1 MKAPIMRATR
11 SLVLTS
17 FCALFAAA
25 PSAQGTPPPPLP
37 ATPTP
42 AAAVTPRGAWFE
54 RYQEARGGPESSD
67 RWSRS
72 FKTGPS
78 GSLDLSNISGDI
90 VVTGGPGDEIRVEAV
105 KKVHAREAHDAKQQL
120 EAVTIEATERGG
132 RVEIATNYLRKQN
145 TRVDVFYMVQVPA
158 SASVSLRSISGSLEL
173 TGVKG
178 EARLET
184 VSGNITTS
192 NSLKLAKVKSVSGD
206 VSVTEGGSADV
217 LSLGTVSGNLSANRV
232 KARTLEAQTIS
243 GDLTLIDTH
252 CDRLQAKSVSGD
264 MRFGGPLAK
273 GGRYEFNTHSG
284 DVRLSLAGSTG
295 FELTAN
301 SFSGELRSDVPLSGR
316 QGDAV
321 PTGDDD
327 EDDDGHHPGMRRSE
341 LRGTYGD
348 GSALVVVQTFS
359 GDLVVGGPG
368 GEKSGAPKD
377 KRKHK
382 DPDKDWE

>member
-1 MKAPIMRATR
+1 MKAPTMRVIR
-11 SLVLTS
+11 SLVLT
-17 FCALFAAA
+17 FCALAAA
-25 PSAQGTPPPPLP
+25 VPSAQGTPPPPLP
-37 ATPTP
+37 ATP
-42 AAAVTPRGAWFE
+42 AAPVTPPGTWFE
-54 RYQEARGGPESSD
+54 RYQEAREGPETSD
-67 RWSRS
+67 RWTRS

-105 KKVHAREAHDAKQQL
+105 KKVHAREAHDAKEQL

-132 RVEIATNYLRKQN
+132 RVEIATNYPHKQN
-145 TRVDVFYMVQVPA
+145 TRVDVFYTVQVPA

-173 TGVKG
+173 TGVNG

-192 NSLKLAKVKSVSGD
+192 NSSKLAKVKSVSGD
-206 VSVTEGGSADV
+206 VSITEGGSADV
-217 LSLGTVSGNLSANRV
+217 LSLGTVSGNLSASRV

-243 GDLTLIDTH
+243 GDLTLADTQ

-301 SFSGELRSDVPLSGR
+301 SFSGELRSDVPLTGR

-327 EDDDGHHPGMRRSE
+327 DGHHGMRRSE

-368 GEKSGAPKD
+368 GEKGAAPKD

>member
-1 MKAPIMRATR
+1 MKTPTMRATR
-11 SLVLTS
+11 SLVLTL
-17 FCALFAAA
+17 CALCAAV
-25 PSAQGTPPPPLP
+25 PSAQGTPPPPPP
-37 ATPTP
+37 ATP
-42 AAAVTPRGAWFE
+42 AGAVTPPDAWFE
-54 RYQEARGGPESSD
+54 RYQDGREGPETSD

-90 VVTGGPGDEIRVEAV
+90 VVTGGPGDEIRVEAI
-105 KKVHAREAHDAKQQL
+105 KKVHARDAHEAKQQL

-132 RVEIATNYLRKQN
+132 RVEIATNYPHKQN
-145 TRVDVFYMVQVPA
+145 TRVDVFYTVQVPA

-192 NSLKLAKVKSVSGD
+192 NSLQLAKVKSVSGD
-206 VSVTEGGSADV
+206 VSITEGGSADV
-217 LSLGTVSGNLSANRV
+217 LTLGTVSGNLSASRV

-243 GDLTLIDTH
+243 GDLTLVDTQ

-273 GGRYEFNTHSG
+273 SGRYEFNTHSG
-284 DVRLSLAGSTG
+284 DVRLSVAGSTG

-327 EDDDGHHPGMRRSE
+327 DDGHHGPRRSE

-359 GDLVVGGPG
+359 GDLVVGAAS
-368 GEKSGAPKD
+368 GEKSAAPKD

-382 DPDKDWE
+382 GPDKDQE

>member
-17 FCALFAAA
+17 FCAFFAAA

-37 ATPTP
+37 A
-42 AAAVTPRGAWFE
+42 AAAAPHGAWFE

-67 RWSRS
+67 RWSRT

-105 KKVHAREAHDAKQQL
+105 KKVHAREANDAKQQL
-120 EAVTIEATERGG
+120 EAVTIEATERAG
-132 RVEIATNYLRKQN
+132 RVEITTNYLRKQN
-145 TRVDVFYMVQVPA
+145 TRVDVFYTVQVPA
-158 SASVSLRSISGSLEL
+158 SASVSLHSISGSLEL

-192 NSLKLAKVKSVSGD
+192 NSVKLAKVKSVSGD

-217 LSLGTVSGNLSANRV
+217 LSLGTVSGNLSANRL

-243 GDLTLIDTH
+243 GDLTLVDTS

-327 EDDDGHHPGMRRSE
+327 DDGHHPGMRASE

-359 GDLVVGGPG
+359 GDLVVSGPG
-368 GEKSGAPKD
+368 GEKSGSPKD

-382 DPDKDWE
+382 DPEKDEE

>member
-1 MKAPIMRATR
+1 MKTPIMRATR
-11 SLVLTS
+11 SLLLT
-17 FCALFAAA
+17 FCALSAAA
-25 PSAQGTPPPPLP
+25 PSAQGTPPPAP
-37 ATPTP
+37 P
-42 AAAVTPRGAWFE
+42 AAAVTPSDAWFE
-54 RYQEARGGPESSD
+54 RYQEARGGPETSD
-67 RWSRS
+67 RWTRS

-120 EAVTIEATERGG
+120 EAVAIEATERGG
-132 RVEIATNYLRKQN
+132 RVEIATNYPHKQN
-145 TRVDVFYMVQVPA
+145 TRVDVFYTVQVPA

-192 NSLKLAKVKSVSGD
+192 NSSKLAKVKSVSGD
-206 VSVTEGGSADV
+206 VSITEGGSADV
-217 LSLGTVSGNLSANRV
+217 LSLGTVSGNLSASRV

-243 GDLTLIDTH
+243 GDLTLVDTQ
-252 CDRLQAKSVSGD
+252 CDRLQLKSVSGD

-316 QGDAV
+316 QGDTV

-327 EDDDGHHPGMRRSE
+327 DGHHGMRRSE

-368 GEKSGAPKD
+368 GETGAAPKD

-382 DPDKDWE
+382 DPDKEDRE

>member
-1 MKAPIMRATR
+1 
-11 SLVLTS
+11 
-17 FCALFAAA
+17 
-25 PSAQGTPPPPLP
+25 
-37 ATPTP
+37 
-42 AAAVTPRGAWFE
+42 
-54 RYQEARGGPESSD
+54 
-67 RWSRS
+67 
-72 FKTGPS
+72 
-78 GSLDLSNISGDI
+78 
-90 VVTGGPGDEIRVEAV
+90 
-105 KKVHAREAHDAKQQL
+105 
-120 EAVTIEATERGG
+120 
-132 RVEIATNYLRKQN
+132 
-145 TRVDVFYMVQVPA
+145 
-158 SASVSLRSISGSLEL
+158 
-173 TGVKG
+173 
-178 EARLET
+178 

-192 NSLKLAKVKSVSGD
+192 NSSKLAKVKSVSGD
-206 VSVTEGGSADV
+206 VSITEGGSADV
-217 LSLGTVSGNLSANRV
+217 LSLGTVSGNLSASRV

-243 GDLTLIDTH
+243 GDLTLADTE

-327 EDDDGHHPGMRRSE
+327 DGHHGMRQTE

-368 GEKSGAPKD
+368 GEKGAAPKD

-382 DPDKDWE
+382 DPDKD

>member
-1 MKAPIMRATR
+1 MKAPTMRVIR
-11 SLVLTS
+11 SLFLT
-17 FCALFAAA
+17 FCALAAA
-25 PSAQGTPPPPLP
+25 VPSAQGTPPPPLP
-37 ATPTP
+37 ATP
-42 AAAVTPRGAWFE
+42 AAAVTSPGAWFE
-54 RYQEARGGPESSD
+54 RYQEAREGPETSD
-67 RWSRS
+67 RWTRS

-132 RVEIATNYLRKQN
+132 RVEIATNYPHKQN
-145 TRVDVFYMVQVPA
+145 TRVDVFYTVQVPA

-173 TGVKG
+173 TGVNG

-192 NSLKLAKVKSVSGD
+192 NSSKLAKVKSVSGD
-206 VSVTEGGSADV
+206 VSITEGGSADV
-217 LSLGTVSGNLSANRV
+217 LSLGTVSGNLSASRV

-243 GDLTLIDTH
+243 GDLTLVDTQ
-252 CDRLQAKSVSGD
+252 CDRLQLKSVSGD

-273 GGRYEFNTHSG
+273 GGRYEFTTHSG

-327 EDDDGHHPGMRRSE
+327 DGHHGMRRSE

-368 GEKSGAPKD
+368 GEKGAAPKD

-382 DPDKDWE
+382 DPDKD